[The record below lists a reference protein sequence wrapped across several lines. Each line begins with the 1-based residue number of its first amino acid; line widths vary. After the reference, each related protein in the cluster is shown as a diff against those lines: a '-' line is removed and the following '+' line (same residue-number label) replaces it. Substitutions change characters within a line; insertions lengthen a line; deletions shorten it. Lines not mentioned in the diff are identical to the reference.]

1 MSDPRQLARY
11 MRICKRFQ
19 ALLTRMDDLWKD
31 GLTWIQSEYF
41 GVISEG
47 ILKKRTKIR
56 QTN

>member
-1 MSDPRQLARY
+1 